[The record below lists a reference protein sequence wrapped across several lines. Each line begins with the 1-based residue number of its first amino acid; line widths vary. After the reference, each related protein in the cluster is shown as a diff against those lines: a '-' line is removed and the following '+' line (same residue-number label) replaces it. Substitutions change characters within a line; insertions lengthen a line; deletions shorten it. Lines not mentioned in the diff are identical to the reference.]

1 MTNCVCDLMPSSCS
15 LCFLIFVF
23 SLIVRP
29 FGVVSVVVAAIHS
42 NNVNLAKLI
51 IFPCLVIAL
60 CQIVEAI
67 E

>member
-1 MTNCVCDLMPSSCS
+1 MPSSCS
-15 LCFLIFVF
+15 LCFWIFVF

-42 NNVNLAKLI
+42 NNVNSAKLI
-51 IFPCLVIAL
+51 IFPCFVIDL